1 MSTGITKLD
10 TAETKKAEAT
20 AVYSPYYIRVLI
32 ALDVF
37 INVIFNGNLD
47 ETLSARSAR
56 AATEGKRWGIL
67 LSKFLD
73 LFQRNHGAQAVASD
87 LTRAKEVEYL
97 ENTSGDITP

>member
-1 MSTGITKLD
+1 MSNGVTPLD
-10 TAETKKAEAT
+10 TGQTKKAEAT

-37 INVIFNGNLD
+37 INVIFNGNLG
-47 ETLSARSAR
+47 ETISARSAR
-56 AATEGKRWGIL
+56 AATEGKRWGIW

-73 LFQRNHGAQAVASD
+73 LFQSDHGAKAVASD

-97 ENTSGDITP
+97 EEHSGDIAP